1 MCAGGL
7 ATLALARGSDL
18 VLRIGIRG
26 TAVALLALIAALVLG
41 WPRLVTLALV
51 LVGAAYGLYLGVD
64 GPALDPAAPAFAAGL
79 FLTAELAHWS
89 LEDRENV
96 KAEPGENL
104 RRVAIV
110 AGLAGAVVV
119 VSGAL
124 LALAD
129 VARTRGLAVDLLG
142 AAAAAATLLV
152 VALFARKS
160 TG

>member
-1 MCAGGL
+1 GQRARGCGRGGKDIQALRASRTRLATGAAAVVCAGGL

-110 AGLAGAVVV
+110 A
-119 VSGAL
+119 
-124 LALAD
+124 
-129 VARTRGLAVDLLG
+129 
-142 AAAAAATLLV
+142 
-152 VALFARKS
+152 
-160 TG
+160 